1 MLCPQYETAAAYG
14 ISGAHRTVRCAKFAQ
29 AGIAST
35 LGCIEFHKLLKK
47 YKIIEIGVR
56 S

>member
-1 MLCPQYETAAAYG
+1 M
-14 ISGAHRTVRCAKFAQ
+14 SGAHWPVRCAKFTQ
-29 AGIAST
+29 TDMAST
-35 LGCIEFHKLLKK
+35 LGCIEFHKLSKK

>member
-1 MLCPQYETAAAYG
+1 VDWTEALRMQHLKEDIIIPIE
-14 ISGAHRTVRCAKFAQ
+14 I
-29 AGIAST
+29 
-35 LGCIEFHKLLKK
+35 GCREFHKLSKK